1 MPSIQYVGP
10 VNVSYGTEV
19 VIRTLDYTFEGQRC
33 VVMGLS
39 SLTLGRMGIQPGF
52 FLFPV
57 LSFSSMSVNLF
68 FCLLRMVFTC
78 LHVRFL

>member
-1 MPSIQYVGP
+1 MGP

-19 VIRTLDYTFEGQRC
+19 VIRTLDYTFGGQRC
-33 VVMGLS
+33 WWVMGLS

-57 LSFSSMSVNLF
+57 LSFSLYVCQPF
-68 FCLLRMVFTC
+68 FSAFLRMVFTC